1 MSDSDANGGGF
12 VFKLAPCLTLAE
24 PDDAGIYLRLAINL
38 PNLSASSVVTH
49 LLVRIP
55 QLLGS
60 SRCRR
65 LWQVVCRAAFVW
77 AGQDGGDDA
86 TEP

>member
-1 MSDSDANGGGF
+1 MSDSGANGGRF

-24 PDDAGIYLRLAINL
+24 PEDAGIYLRLAINL
-38 PNLSASSVVTH
+38 PNLSASSASDS
-49 LLVRIP
+49 LARIP
-55 QLLGS
+55 QLGS
-60 SRCRR
+60 SSCRR